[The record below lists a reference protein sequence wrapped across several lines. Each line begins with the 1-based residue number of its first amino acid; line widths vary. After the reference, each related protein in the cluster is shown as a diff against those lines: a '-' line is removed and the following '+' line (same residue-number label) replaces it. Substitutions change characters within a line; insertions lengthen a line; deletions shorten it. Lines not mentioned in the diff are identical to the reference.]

1 MSLVKYNLN
10 GHTVEYDDTEFEVHY
25 SLNNDYLHY
34 IGNGI
39 NVTNL
44 KGNTSC
50 YCMFQNYKGTSLDLT
65 NFDTHNITDMS
76 YIFAYCSN
84 LSYLNLSNFDTH
96 NVRNMSFMFY
106 ECMNLKHLNLSN
118 FNTHKVTDMVA
129 MFYECINLKALDI
142 SKFDT
147 SNVMYMERMFRKC
160 ENLKELD
167 ISSFCINDTKMLDD
181 IFGDCKSL
189 DTLKV
194 SSDCLQFFLAH
205 KKFLLGNCGN
215 VNIIS
220 ISKLDKA
227 VNDLFY

>member
-1 MSLVKYNLN
+1 MK
-10 GHTVEYDDTEFEVHY
+10 
-25 SLNNDYLHY
+25 
-34 IGNGI
+34 
-39 NVTNL
+39 
-44 KGNTSC
+44 
-50 YCMFQNYKGTSLDLT
+50 
-65 NFDTHNITDMS
+65 
-76 YIFAYCSN
+76 
-84 LSYLNLSNFDTH
+84 
-96 NVRNMSFMFY
+96 
-106 ECMNLKHLNLSN
+106 
-118 FNTHKVTDMVA
+118 A
-129 MFYECINLKALDI
+129 MFWN
-142 SKFDT
+142 
-147 SNVMYMERMFRKC
+147 C